1 MFVGL
6 VPRGALDRS
15 ECALTGHAALE
26 LAFHFLGAAFLH
38 RIGARR
44 QEKGAGQRKNNRTAL
59 HLPILEKGF
68 GIARHER
75 RVRVAL
81 ACFLEGKALPS
92 HGKLTASPTGIFRM
106 KNPKAI

>member
-6 VPRGALDRS
+6 VARRALDRS

-26 LAFHFLGAAFLH
+26 LAFHFVGAAFLQ

-44 QEKGAGQRKNNRTAL
+44 QEKGASQRKNNRNAL
-59 HLPILEKGF
+59 HLPILGGASF
-68 GIARHER
+68 IARHER

-81 ACFLEGKALPS
+81 AFFLEGKALPS

-106 KNPKAI
+106 KNPKAT